1 MKNSII
7 KKLLCSLLFLI
18 IIVGIWWVIAL
29 IVDDGYSV
37 AFPNSVIEDMLKI
50 FYVKEFY
57 LGYFST
63 LLRAFIGFAISF
75 ALGFVL
81 ALLSLK
87 NKVIKALCSPFV
99 SFIKLVPTMAIASL
113 LCLVFNSPE
122 IASVLVCFTI
132 VMPFVYSSVYSLLLS
147 VDDNLLQM
155 AKAYEI
161 PFNKVV
167 SKIYVPTIKSGFIN
181 LIGSSFSFALK
192 ITVSSEIVVGVIKGL
207 GGIISQGQNVYLS
220 PSLVIATTLW
230 IVITGLVVEFVLS
243 LVANRGK
250 VCK

>member
-1 MKNSII
+1 MKNNFI
-7 KKLLCSLLFLI
+7 KKAVYSLIFLI
-18 IIVGIWWVIAL
+18 CIVGIWWVIAL
-29 IVDDGYSV
+29 IVNDGYAV
-37 AFPNSVIEDMLKI
+37 AFPNNVAEDMLKI

-81 ALLSLK
+81 ALFSLK
-87 NKVIKALCSPFV
+87 NKTIKVLCSPLV

-113 LCLVFNSPE
+113 LCLAFSPTV
-122 IASVLVCFTI
+122 ASVLVCFTV
-132 VMPFVYSSVYSLLLS
+132 VMPFVYSSFYSLLLS
-147 VDDNLLQM
+147 VDDNLLKM
-155 AKAYEI
+155 AKVYEI
-161 PFNKVV
+161 PYKKVV
-167 SKIYVPTIKSGFIN
+167 SNIYVPTIKSGFIS
-181 LIGSSFSFALK
+181 LVGSSFSFALK

-230 IVITGLVVEFVLS
+230 IVITGLLIEFILL

-250 VCK
+250 ICK

>member
-1 MKNSII
+1 MKNNLI
-7 KKLLCSLLFLI
+7 KKVLYSLLFLI

-29 IVDDGYSV
+29 IADDGYSV
-37 AFPNSVIEDMLKI
+37 AFPNSVAEDMLKI

-87 NKVIKALCSPFV
+87 NKVIKDLCSPLV

-113 LCLVFNSPE
+113 LCLAFSPE

-132 VMPFVYSSVYSLLLS
+132 VMPFVYSSFYSLLLS
-147 VDDNLLQM
+147 VDDGLLQM
-155 AKAYEI
+155 AKVYEI
-161 PFNKVV
+161 PFDRVV
-167 SKIYVPTIKSGFIN
+167 RKIYVPTIKSGFIS

-243 LVANRGK
+243 VFANRGE